1 MKKAISID
9 EVKQIQL
16 TMLKEIDAF
25 CRKNEIRYS
34 LAFGT
39 LLGAVRHNGYIPW
52 DDDVDISMPLED
64 MIRFKSI
71 FKSETLE
78 YVDAD
83 VDSNYS
89 FAFSR
94 IAYKPTY
101 SQDGLIVKS
110 YGICIDLY
118 PLIEVSSDLSTMNT
132 LFSNG
137 LRIEHIHEFIWKWN
151 ARIIK
156 YLPIRSIPF
165 KRLSVLK
172 LRDYYFNKIQI
183 KGGGRFYFL
192 AGPMEIWEK
201 HSVLFNPFDEMQDG
215 KFESLD
221 LKIPARYDEILT
233 IRYGDYLQ
241 LPPEDQRH
249 PYHCANYYW
258 KD

>member
-1 MKKAISID
+1 MKKAITLD

-16 TMLKEIDAF
+16 SMLSEIDAF
-25 CRKNEIRYS
+25 CRENNINYS

-39 LLGAVRHNGYIPW
+39 LLGAVRHHGYIPW

-64 MIRFKSI
+64 MYKFKKLFKSDNLKYI
-71 FKSETLE
+71 
-78 YVDAD
+78 DAD
-83 VDSNYS
+83 VDPNYS

-101 SQDGLIVKS
+101 SQDGLIVQS

-118 PLIEVSSDLSTMNT
+118 PLIEVSSDMSTMT
-132 LFSNG
+132 SLFRKG
-137 LRIEHIHEFIWKWN
+137 QVLEHIHGFIWKWN

-156 YLPIRSIPF
+156 RLPIKSIPF
-165 KRLSVLK
+165 KRLSVTK

-201 HSVLFNPFDEMQDG
+201 HSVFFNPFDDLQDS
-215 KFESLD
+215 KFESLT
-221 LKIPARYDEILT
+221 LKIPARYDDILT
-233 IRYGDYLQ
+233 TRYGDYMQ

-249 PYHCANYYW
+249 PYHCANYFW
-258 KD
+258 KV